1 MMNHKA
7 AAALIAE
14 SFDAI
19 PPAQWIVPDD
29 RVRRDLL
36 AAQFE
41 ILVDHAHKYG
51 VVHSVGDE
59 AVAVWIDNTADIPEI
74 DNYDARLAEAVG
86 DDWLPRFQAFDAE
99 LAAHHPHKPHFHLA
113 LLAVKPGRQ
122 SRGFGSTLMRQHH
135 AWLDA
140 RGIPSYLEASSPR
153 ARDLYLRHGYEPL
166 GDPYHLP
173 EDGPPMF
180 PMWREPQ

>member
-1 MMNHKA
+1 MIGQKA
-7 AAALIAE
+7 AADLIAE
-14 SFDAI
+14 AFEDIA
-19 PPAQWIVPDD
+19 PAKWIVPDD
-29 RVRRDLL
+29 RVRRGLL

-51 VVHSVGDE
+51 LVQSVGEE
-59 AVAVWIDNTADIPEI
+59 AVAIWFDNTADIPEI
-74 DNYDARLAEAVG
+74 DNYDERLADAVG

-99 LAAHHPHKPHFHLA
+99 LAAHHPHEPHFHLA
-113 LLAVKPGRQ
+113 LLAVKPRRQ
-122 SRGFGSTLMRQHH
+122 SSGLGSVLMRQQH

-140 RGIPSYLEASSPR
+140 RGIPSYLEASGPR
-153 ARDLYLRHGYEPL
+153 SRDLYLRHGYEPL

-180 PMWREPQ
+180 PMWRRPQ